1 MGPLDRDRVASFD
14 HEVEEIEEVV
24 PARAVLT
31 ELARGFLLVQQT
43 DPAQAVRFASTF
55 LKERSGRSPPERV
68 ESVHRVT
75 MARLSL
81 GRFPQGA
88 VERLDRYDP

>member
-1 MGPLDRDRVASFD
+1 MAPSDERRSESFD
-14 HEVEEIEEVV
+14 EEVAAIEEVI

-31 ELARGFLLVQQT
+31 ELARGFLLVHES
-43 DPAQAVRFASTF
+43 DPERALQFATTF
-55 LKERSGRSPPERV
+55 LQERAGRPAPTRV
-68 ESVHRVT
+68 ESVHNVT

-88 VERLDRYDP
+88 VERLDEP